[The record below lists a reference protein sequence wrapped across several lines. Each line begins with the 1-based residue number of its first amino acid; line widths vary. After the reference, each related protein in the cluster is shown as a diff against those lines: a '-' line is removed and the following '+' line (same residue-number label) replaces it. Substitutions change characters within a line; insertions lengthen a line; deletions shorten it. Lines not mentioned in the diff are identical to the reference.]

1 MLKLLKIV
9 DKVEKPVML
18 NEAVSLNIS
27 ANGDSPD
34 DITAILGKLVNLS
47 NPSAPTSTQDMTPHG
62 GHKDMMM
69 KTIADVDGYADGAA
83 HEYADEMGEEYA
95 NEPDPEV
102 SDVEYMTKDLA
113 GGLNKP
119 KAQFKKEYPGD
130 NPMTMEE
137 ARAAELM
144 AEYKALKEART
155 DELSRKTLGSYAYKA
170 DNQLGKVDAT
180 GPSHKAGIPSHYRGK
195 NKELGKDPADKM
207 RARKAGVKLAVNKL
221 NKTEQIEDEGI
232 GSAAW
237 ALTKGAV
244 KVPAKA
250 VGNLAGGAAKG
261 ALRGAGS
268 LGKGLVKGVA
278 KAAPAVVKGVGG
290 AVGNVAMGAARGI
303 GRAGSG
309 MAKDIKQVG
318 RDVKT
323 AYRKE
328 ATDPRDSRP
337 ETHRT
342 NNTGYAWDK
351 LSTRSPSS
359 PKDSKAT
366 KSGKQL
372 GLKHSIKG
380 ALGSHGP
387 KGHLPEATDKKP
399 TDDAKKKKKSEK
411 MKAYRADRDKHGED

>member
-1 MLKLLKIV
+1 MLKLLKII

-47 NPSAPTSTQDMTPHG
+47 NPSSSTQDMTPHG

-95 NEPDPEV
+95 NEPDPEI

-119 KAQFKKEYPGD
+119 KKQFKKEYPGD

-137 ARAAELM
+137 ARAAQLM
-144 AEYKALKEART
+144 AEYKSLLEGNPINKQKKDAAV
-155 DELSRKTLGSYAYKA
+155 SAIGSKNREKHYLTRMNPNQA
-170 DNQLGKVDAT
+170 DK
-180 GPSHKAGIPSHYRGK
+180 IRGR
-195 NKELGKDPADKM
+195 EVTQGKD
-207 RARKAGVKLAVNKL
+207 RKWHG
-221 NKTEQIEDEGI
+221 THEQIEDEGL
-232 GSAAW
+232 GRAAW

-261 ALRGAGS
+261 AIRGAGS

-278 KAAPAVVKGVGG
+278 KAAPAVIKGVGG

-337 ETHRT
+337 ETYRP

-351 LSTRSPSS
+351 LATRLPSN
-359 PKDSKAT
+359 PKASK
-366 KSGKQL
+366 KWNSGQQG
-372 GLKHSIKG
+372 GLKSNIKRD
-380 ALGSHGP
+380 LGSHGP

-399 TDDAKKKKKSEK
+399 TDDAKKKKSEK